1 VSRLKEK
8 RAMVDQKKK
17 SSAKIIKSRF
27 NMIAEG
33 IIPQE
38 AFESLKEKHVKI
50 FLTEADP
57 NKWPSE
63 LSHLKKYVPED
74 TVA

>member
-1 VSRLKEK
+1 
-8 RAMVDQKKK
+8 MDQKKK
-17 SSAKIIKSRF
+17 SSAKVIKSRF

-33 IIPQE
+33 IIPQKALE
-38 AFESLKEKHVKI
+38 NLKENHIKI
-50 FLTEADP
+50 FLTEP
-57 NKWPSE
+57 NPKKWPSE